1 MITSTI
7 IALAGVMGLLWIKK
21 IRNNFTKLVNAML
34 GLSAISIFVPYFGIS
49 SYSPY
54 AIAFFSL
61 LASFEATSSF
71 SMQRPQV
78 IFMVIS
84 GITFFVLSITLL
96 LPAPFE
102 IPYWAFSSLYLLAF
116 AFHWKTKKKNIYSRT
131 GILIIWGGISIAWLV
146 SPLLL
151 MF

>member
-7 IALAGVMGLLWIKK
+7 IALAGVMGLLWMKK
-21 IRNNFTKLVNAML
+21 VRNNFTKLVNAML
-34 GLSAISIFVPYFGIS
+34 GLSAISILISYLGIS

-71 SMQRPQV
+71 SMNRQQV
-78 IFMVIS
+78 IFMIVS
-84 GITFFVLSITLL
+84 GITFFVLSITMLF
-96 LPAPFE
+96 PAPFE
-102 IPYWAFSSLYLLAF
+102 IPYWAFSILFLLAF
-116 AFHWKTKKKNIYSRT
+116 VFHWKTKKKNIYSRV
-131 GILIIWGGISIAWLV
+131 GILIVWSGISIAWLV
-146 SPLLL
+146 SPLLS